1 VSRTDLEI
9 LMAEREITRVFLSY
23 ARAVDNLDFKRLRS
37 CFHPDARIHYGEIFS
52 GNLDET
58 IAWLENS
65 LPRLQGTL
73 HDFGAPWIELDLENG
88 RARCETYTTNAARY
102 PVNENGEVVLNVT
115 GTRYLDLFEH
125 RDGAWRI
132 VERKNI
138 GAWSQNTIE
147 IPAPAAPY
155 SVDGPPQR

>member
-1 VSRTDLEI
+1 MNATDLEI
-9 LMAEREITRVFLSY
+9 LMAEREITRVFLTY
-23 ARAVDNLDFKRLRS
+23 ARAVDSLDFKRLRD
-37 CFHPDARIHYGEIFS
+37 CFHADARIHYGDIFS

-88 RARCETYTTNAARY
+88 RARCETYTNNAARY
-102 PVNENGEVVLNVT
+102 PANKEGEVVLNVT
-115 GTRYLDLFEH
+115 GTRYLDLFER
-125 RDGAWRI
+125 RDGDWRI
-132 VERKNI
+132 VERRNI

-147 IPAPAAPY
+147 VPTPPAPFT
-155 SVDGPPQR
+155 VDSPPQR

>member
-1 VSRTDLEI
+1 MNTTDLEI

-23 ARAVDNLDFKRLRS
+23 ARAVDNLDFKRLRG

-52 GNLDET
+52 GNLDEA

-102 PVNENGEVVLNVT
+102 PANENGEVVLNVS
-115 GTRYLDLFEH
+115 GTRYLDLFAR
-125 RDGAWRI
+125 RDDAWRI

-138 GAWSQNTIE
+138 GAWSQNTVE
-147 IPAPAAPY
+147 IPTPPAPFT
-155 SVDGPPQR
+155 VDSPPQR

>member
-1 VSRTDLEI
+1 MNANDVEI
-9 LMAEREITRVFLSY
+9 LMAERQITRVFLSY
-23 ARAVDNLDFKRLRS
+23 ARAVDNLDFERLRS

-58 IAWLENS
+58 VAWLENS
-65 LPRLQGTL
+65 LPRLQSTL

-102 PVNENGEVVLNVT
+102 PENENGEVVLNVT
-115 GTRYLDLFEH
+115 GTRYVDVFER
-125 RDGAWRI
+125 RDDDWRI

-147 IPAPAAPY
+147 VPTPPAPFE
-155 SVDGPPQR
+155 VDSPRQR

>member
-1 VSRTDLEI
+1 MNATDLEI
-9 LMAEREITRVFLSY
+9 LMAEREITRVFLTY
-23 ARAVDNLDFKRLRS
+23 ARAVDGLDFERLRS
-37 CFHPDARIHYGEIFS
+37 CFHADARIHYGDIFS

-88 RARCETYTTNAARY
+88 RARCETYTNNAARY
-102 PVNENGEVVLNVT
+102 PANEKGEVVLNVT
-115 GTRYLDLFEH
+115 GTRYLDLFE
-125 RDGAWRI
+125 RREGDWRI
-132 VERKNI
+132 VERRNI

-147 IPAPAAPY
+147 VPTPPAPFT
-155 SVDGPPQR
+155 VDSPPQR

>member
-1 VSRTDLEI
+1 MNATDLGI
-9 LMAEREITRVFLSY
+9 LMAEREITRVFLTY
-23 ARAVDNLDFKRLRS
+23 ARAVDSLDFERLRS

-73 HDFGAPWIELDLENG
+73 HDFGTPWIELDLENG

-102 PVNENGEVVLNVT
+102 PANEHGEVVLNVS
-115 GTRYLDLFEH
+115 GTRYLDLFEF
-125 RDGAWRI
+125 RNDAWRI

-147 IPAPAAPY
+147 TPTPPAPFT
-155 SVDGPPQR
+155 VDSPPQR

>member
-1 VSRTDLEI
+1 MNTTDLET
-9 LMAEREITRVFLSY
+9 LMAEREITRVFLTY
-23 ARAVDNLDFKRLRS
+23 ARAVDSLDFERLRS
-37 CFHPDARIHYGEIFS
+37 CFHPDARIHYGEMFS
-52 GNLDET
+52 GNLEET

-65 LPRLQGTL
+65 LPRLQSTL

-102 PVNENGEVVLNVT
+102 PANEQGEVVLNVA
-115 GTRYLDLFEH
+115 GARYLDLFE
-125 RDGAWRI
+125 RRNDNWRI

-147 IPAPAAPY
+147 TPTPPAPFT
-155 SVDGPPQR
+155 VDSPPQR